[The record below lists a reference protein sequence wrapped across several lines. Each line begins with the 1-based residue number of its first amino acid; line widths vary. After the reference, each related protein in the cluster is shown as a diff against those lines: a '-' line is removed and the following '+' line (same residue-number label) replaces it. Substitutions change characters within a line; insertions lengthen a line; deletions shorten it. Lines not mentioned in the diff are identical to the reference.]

1 MTMKETLVKGII
13 GVAAPVG
20 GAVISALQSIEAW
33 LRVGSLCVGIT
44 VGIVTIWSL
53 IKKTK

>member
-1 MTMKETLVKGII
+1 MKETVVRGII
-13 GVAAPVG
+13 GVVAPVG

-33 LRVGSLCVGIT
+33 LRVGSLLVGIT